1 MWSGILA
8 FSISFVVTNVLF
20 FNKNNKQ
27 MQIPPIDQP
36 QIPFG
41 YSSKLKTYYKR
52 GKFPSVKY
60 GFYGDRLTKDN
71 VSLEHLLPHSKGG
84 RTTLDN
90 LVLASKQNNM
100 ARGNR
105 DIANYLDPDNLKR
118 YIEQF
123 IPIKLPDFN
132 GKQYVMDILKTI
144 NKLLDK

>member
-8 FSISFVVTNVLF
+8 FSISFAIANVLF

-60 GFYGDRLTKDN
+60 GFYGDKLTKDN

-84 RTTLDN
+84 KTTLDN
-90 LVLASKQNNM
+90 LVLASKKNNM
-100 ARGNR
+100 SRGNR
-105 DIANYLDPDNLKR
+105 DIVGYLDPDNLKR
-118 YIEQF
+118 YVEQF
-123 IPIKLPDFN
+123 LPIKLPDFD
-132 GKQYVMDILKTI
+132 GKKYVSDILRTI